1 MIKPL
6 NLQKKQ
12 SLKQLFNQNERTIMW
27 IITWLIFSFLVA
39 ILADNWRRS
48 GIGYFLLSILLTP
61 LVGILVLAFS
71 GKNSDALE
79 KEQII
84 NNKLTK
90 CPFCKELVKPDAIKC
105 KHCGSD
111 IASHTQS
118 LETKVTKLIQR
129 EEISPEEKQRLASI
143 NKKAWLFIGVAIV
156 LVLIM
161 DAYFNGS
168 YWASFFK

>member
-90 CPFCKELVKPDAIKC
+90 CPFCKELIKPDAIKC

-111 IASHTQS
+111 ISSQTQF
-118 LETKVTKLIQR
+118 LETKVAKLTKH
-129 EEISPEEKQRLASI
+129 EEMSPDEKKRLSSL
-143 NKKAWLFIGVAIV
+143 NKNAWIVIGVIVV
-156 LVLIM
+156 LVFLM
-161 DAYFNGS
+161 DVNLKS
-168 YWASFFK
+168 